1 MNTTS
6 RRRVVLV
13 TGASSGIGEALARVL
28 AAQGD
33 TVALVA
39 RRQDRLD
46 AVLADCRT
54 TSPDSERWVADLA
67 DPMAAAALA
76 LSIWDHF
83 DGIDVVIN
91 NAGAPMRR
99 HATSLTMDEVERTMT
114 TNYFSPVAITLAV
127 LPRML
132 SRRSGTIMNVSS
144 LGGRLGI
151 ATEAAY
157 SGSKFALAGWSESLA
172 MDLEGTGVRV
182 QLVLPGAID
191 TEIWD
196 QPDNDAPLYDGP
208 KEPPSVIAQGMVD
221 ALESDAFEHYLP
233 DMKAVVEMKTSDIDT
248 FMAGMRAMN
257 SQSAAG
263 RRIVK
268 ALLFGAAPDPQEVRP
283 TPGDELET
291 MLAGIPFGL
300 HEMDDARLAR
310 PDWVITKPILSGIC
324 GSDAKL
330 VLGDFSTGDI
340 DNPMAA
346 FSSLPHVPGHEVVA
360 EVVALGPAATGLV
373 RRPTGHPQPLAH
385 LRPPGHHAP
394 VPTVRGGRPQFV
406 LELHQGRPGRRRPR
420 RGDEGRTGGMGRA
433 PGGPRLHADP
443 GARRHLQRG
452 GGAGR
457 PLLRLLPRHRPPST
471 ADERSGPG
479 LRRRSTGTDQRGH
492 PSHAL
497 PGGRGRRRGTVRGPS
512 GHGASVRGVAG
523 LCP

>member
-1 MNTTS
+1 MATTG
-6 RRRVVLV
+6 RRVVLV
-13 TGASSGIGEALARVL
+13 TGASSGIGEAVARVL

-67 DPMAAAALA
+67 DPTAAAALA

-91 NAGAPMRR
+91 NAGAPLRR

-196 QPDNDAPLYDGP
+196 QPGNDAPLYDGP

-221 ALESDAFEHYLP
+221 ALETDAFEHYLP

-263 RRIVK
+263 
-268 ALLFGAAPDPQEVRP
+268 
-283 TPGDELET
+283 
-291 MLAGIPFGL
+291 
-300 HEMDDARLAR
+300 DA
-310 PDWVITKPILSGIC
+310 S
-324 GSDAKL
+324 
-330 VLGDFSTGDI
+330 
-340 DNPMAA
+340 
-346 FSSLPHVPGHEVVA
+346 
-360 EVVALGPAATGLV
+360 
-373 RRPTGHPQPLAH
+373 
-385 LRPPGHHAP
+385 
-394 VPTVRGGRPQFV
+394 
-406 LELHQGRPGRRRPR
+406 
-420 RGDEGRTGGMGRA
+420 
-433 PGGPRLHADP
+433 
-443 GARRHLQRG
+443 
-452 GGAGR
+452 
-457 PLLRLLPRHRPPST
+457 
-471 ADERSGPG
+471 
-479 LRRRSTGTDQRGH
+479 
-492 PSHAL
+492 
-497 PGGRGRRRGTVRGPS
+497 
-512 GHGASVRGVAG
+512 
-523 LCP
+523 